1 MGLLWE
7 ETVVG
12 ERWPRGRQV
21 GTVGQVDTGRS
32 QAQTDC
38 CGLSCLGQLL
48 QIAGSSTD
56 TEELEK
62 GGKYYTLSM
71 HLDD

>member
-1 MGLLWE
+1 M
-7 ETVVG
+7 
-12 ERWPRGRQV
+12 